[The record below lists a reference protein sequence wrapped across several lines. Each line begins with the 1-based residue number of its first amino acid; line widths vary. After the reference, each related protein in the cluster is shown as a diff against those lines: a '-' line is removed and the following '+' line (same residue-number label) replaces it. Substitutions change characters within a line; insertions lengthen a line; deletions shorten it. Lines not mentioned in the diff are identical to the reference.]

1 MPHILIVDDEPD
13 LAELLAYNLGRAGFA
28 TTLAYTGEEALAR
41 VRTSAPDL
49 ILLDLMLPDIDGADL
64 YRQLR
69 ADPATSHLRILV
81 LSARPDA
88 HSRVSGVEILLKP
101 FKVQEVVARVSA
113 LVQVP
118 AVLPEQVIFRAG
130 TYPQVL

>member
-28 TTLAYTGEEALAR
+28 ITLAYTGEEALAR

-118 AVLPEQVIFRAG
+118 AVPPEQAIFRAG